1 MIFLIMVFRTASFS
15 GSLRG
20 LVSYKGWHSRGYLP
34 HFDSA
39 ETVQFVTFRLADSL
53 PKAIAEELS
62 HLTENLAETDDR
74 LDDGWGACWLKQ
86 PAIAQL
92 VEDAIMHFDAR
103 RYCLLAWCIM
113 PNHVHVIVEPT
124 DGNRIGAI
132 VHSWKSFSAKQAN
145 HILDRSGSFWHRDY
159 FDRFIRDE
167 GHLLRTIDYVENNP
181 VKAGLAATAAAWPW
195 SSGRLRG

>member
-1 MIFLIMVFRTASFS
+1 MISRTASVPLAHE
-15 GSLRG
+15 LR
-20 LVSYKGWHSRGYLP
+20 SYRGWHSRGYLP

-53 PKAIAEELS
+53 PRSFE
-62 HLTENLAETDDR
+62 ENLAKGPDEPSETDHK
-74 LDDGWGACWLKQ
+74 LDDGMGACWLKQ

-103 RYCLLAWCIM
+103 RYCLLAWCVM
-113 PNHVHVIVEPT
+113 PNHVHVVVEPT

-145 HILDRSGSFWHRDY
+145 RILDRSGSFWHRDY
-159 FDRFIRDE
+159 FDRSIRDE
-167 GHLLRTIDYVENNP
+167 DHLLRTIDYVENNP
-181 VKAGLAATAAAWPW
+181 VKAGLAASAAARPW
-195 SSGRLRG
+195 SSGRLSFVEIS